1 MRLFVAVIV
10 LHIVISRAFE
20 LKNFTFGDHDYQ
32 SLQNIL
38 HESNKKCP
46 EISQIYTLTE
56 KSVEGRDLIVIEFT
70 ADRPGTHIAG
80 VFSFLLSHGHYVY
93 VHVYIYNFYTCSPE
107 DGCF

>member
-80 VFSFLLSHGHYVY
+80 VFFFIKPWALCVCTVL
-93 VHVYIYNFYTCSPE
+93 CQK
-107 DGCF
+107 